1 MVTTDHNNPRDVR
14 KPFLRIQPHIIP
26 FLLGAFLFFGLNLL
40 PALIQGQTD
49 SLGNNTDS
57 IWHYLKILRLRGEL
71 APHASFDMDVRLP
84 TDERLYTLISGITDA
99 SGLSLIR
106 VLQILWFAY
115 SLFFVLGSY
124 LLGYRL
130 AGNRWGGAFLAASGW
145 GFGLA
150 IGGHWGWDYSPIVPH
165 DLATAFV
172 PWLVLF
178 WLRLRSALA
187 SAGYFALLGI
197 MAQIYPT
204 TFVHLAGLTLVA
216 HLLLNPK
223 DIRTLATG
231 AAVFLVAV
239 LPLALKWGSKGP
251 IPPDLIP
258 LVQER
263 LPYLAPGGPLRIIA
277 EFKIFFP
284 QLLLGGIAAL
294 LLRDSETPNG
304 WSRIRALGWAALLAG
319 VLGQITARSPL
330 LASLFVSRAS
340 RFSYIWLLL
349 LQARA
354 MVRPPRSGAR
364 WLGIVVCLVSLMLRP
379 NLVGPLLGVLSGQNP
394 RVAIDTYHPQ
404 DTPEFR
410 GLCAWIQENTDTSAG
425 IFTPPDGLYLFLR
438 AYARRPVA
446 ILDKDLGCVAHAR
459 TPLLYRVW
467 RDVLRAKKAYRDNN
481 LQGVLSLAS
490 EWKCSVVVFP
500 PEWRPDGID
509 IAFSNQAGSV
519 MLLMPGTGLPEYEQ
533 DTGHGTIR
541 QTNG

>member
-1 MVTTDHNNPRDVR
+1 MVTTDNNYQGDVR
-14 KPFLRIQPHIIP
+14 TPVIRLWPHTMP
-26 FLLGAFLFFGLNLL
+26 FLLGALLFFGLNLL
-40 PALIQGQTD
+40 PVLIQGRTD

-84 TDERLYTLISGITDA
+84 TDERLYTLISAAADT

-106 VLQILWFAY
+106 VLQILWFVY

-172 PWLVLF
+172 PWLVLL
-178 WLRLRSALA
+178 WLRLRSLLA

-216 HLLLNPK
+216 HFLLNPK
-223 DIRTLATG
+223 DIKTLATG

-239 LPLALKWGSKGP
+239 LPLTLKWGSKGP
-251 IPPDLIP
+251 IPADLIP

-263 LPYLAPGGPLRIIA
+263 LPYLAPGGPLRIIT
-277 EFKIFFP
+277 EFKIFFL
-284 QLLLGGIAAL
+284 QLLLGGIAAF
-294 LLRDSETPNG
+294 LLRGAEAPQG
-304 WSRIRALGWAALLAG
+304 WSRIRAFGWAALVAG
-319 VLGQITARSPL
+319 ILGQITAHSPL
-330 LASLFVSRAS
+330 LAPLFVSRAS
-340 RFSYIWLLL
+340 RFSYIWVLL

-354 MVRPPRSGAR
+354 MVRPAGSRSR
-364 WLGIVVCLVSLMLRP
+364 WVGIAVCLVSLGLRP
-379 NLVGPLLGVLSGQNP
+379 NLAGPFLGVTEGQSP
-394 RVAIDTYHPQ
+394 KDAIEVYHPQ

-410 GLCAWIQENTDTSAG
+410 ELCAWIQENTATSEG
-425 IFTPPDGLYLFLR
+425 IFTPPDGRYLFLR
-438 AYARRPVA
+438 AYARRSVA

-459 TPLLYRVW
+459 TPLLHRVW
-467 RDVLRAKKAYRDNN
+467 RDVLRAKKAYRDND

-490 EWKCSVVVFP
+490 EWKCQGIVFP
-500 PEWRPDGID
+500 PEWRPVGID

-519 MLLMPGTGLPEYEQ
+519 MLLTTGTGLPDYEQ
-533 DTGHGTIR
+533 DPGHGHIR